1 MAADTLP
8 SEYLDNYRPLL
19 LPPQELLLRSPHPSH
34 LSHPSHLP
42 QPPTNSQS
50 RKGPRVTFQDPSSS
64 PLKSPLCSRHTER
77 QPAGEEWAALKNLSL
92 LLLDIS
98 LQRKLSMDLSPVAVW
113 MWQTKCLSSLLKM
126 LNLKCNCCSV
136 DDSPLVVQCLYFNWR
151 LF

>member
-19 LPPQELLLRSPHPSH
+19 LPPQELLLRSP
-34 LSHPSHLP
+34 HPSHLP

-77 QPAGEEWAALKNLSL
+77 QPAGEE
-92 LLLDIS
+92 
-98 LQRKLSMDLSPVAVW
+98 
-113 MWQTKCLSSLLKM
+113 
-126 LNLKCNCCSV
+126 
-136 DDSPLVVQCLYFNWR
+136 
-151 LF
+151 